1 MIYRAE
7 TGGRALIAQIRAEL
21 PITPLPPEATFL
33 RWLSSLE
40 ALLWGE
46 VVREKKT
53 APLTVAGGRCSLS
66 SLPVGTGEGDVLAA
80 DLTAVYRNGEE
91 LRRASFEDLLLFAP
105 ESPLWTKSGAKEI
118 AVGGV
123 EDGAVLDCVY
133 LVRPAVRTGAEEE
146 DAPVALPEEFIE
158 LAASKLRGEACRL
171 AGEDALCAKWFSDY
185 NAKLE
190 SFAAWCD
197 RRRGGQA

>member
-1 MIYRAE
+1 M
-7 TGGRALIAQIRAEL
+7 
-21 PITPLPPEATFL
+21 
-33 RWLSSLE
+33 
-40 ALLWGE
+40 
-46 VVREKKT
+46 REKKT
-53 APLTVAGGRCSLS
+53 AALTVSGGRCSLS
-66 SLPVGTGEGDVLAA
+66 SLSVGAGEGSVLSA
-80 DLTAVYRNGEE
+80 DLTAVYQNGEE
-91 LRRASFEDLLLFAP
+91 LRRASFEDLLLFSP
-105 ESPLWTKSGAKEI
+105 ESPLWTKSGEKEI

-133 LVRPAVRTGAEEE
+133 LVRPAVRTGGEEE

-197 RRRGGQA
+197 RRRGGA